1 LSKVTELALEEFHV
15 SVVVDPAFTIAGV
28 TTTLIAG
35 RAITVTLA
43 EAIAVPPGPVAVA
56 V

>member
-1 LSKVTELALEEFHV
+1 LSNVTELALEEFHV